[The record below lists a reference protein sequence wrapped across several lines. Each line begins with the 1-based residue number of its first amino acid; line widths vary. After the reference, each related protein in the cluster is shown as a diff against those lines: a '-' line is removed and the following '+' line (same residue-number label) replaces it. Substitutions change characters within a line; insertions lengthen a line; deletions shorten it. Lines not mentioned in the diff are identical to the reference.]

1 MPISKNNC
9 IFVCLNVQDN
19 GAGIEDVFSTPTDHA
34 AVLKLIDAGSRAV
47 RSMTSI
53 V

>member
-1 MPISKNNC
+1 MPFPKNTY

-19 GAGIEDVFSTPTDHA
+19 GAVIEDVFSTPTDHA
-34 AVLKLIDAGSRAV
+34 AVLTLIDAGSIAV